1 RIAGITRANAERLVF
16 SRSPPASQS
25 ETRLRLI
32 AASVARCYRI
42 QAIITQECTS
52 KMNEKLGESEG
63 FDVESKTFLPSIFN
77 APPRNRRGI
86 GTVAIEINLSSS
98 GCSFG
103 QSASE
108 RQAGSKHCH
117 RLAGGAARVPARP
130 GSARHDR

>member
-1 RIAGITRANAERLVF
+1 
-16 SRSPPASQS
+16 
-25 ETRLRLI
+25 
-32 AASVARCYRI
+32 
-42 QAIITQECTS
+42 
-52 KMNEKLGESEG
+52 
-63 FDVESKTFLPSIFN
+63 LPSIFN

-130 GSARHDR
+130 GSARHDRGKWTISIKTAAKKIIVSTENQTPVILVVDLTRI